1 MNTSHGLLSH
11 ITQSLYSA
19 GSEGTYNN
27 VSGEAQVWG
36 LPLNVL
42 KFILSLKL
50 TKVHCIPL
58 PGSNLKATCES
69 GDHSKA

>member
-36 LPLNVL
+36 LPSMSSSPYL
-42 KFILSLKL
+42 
-50 TKVHCIPL
+50 
-58 PGSNLKATCES
+58 A
-69 GDHSKA
+69 